1 MTLHPTPYGLKVS
14 VEIVRDTDTDTARV
28 VVHAPLYV
36 NKQWTMSHSYASS
49 YYSDHDILNDR
60 DFIAVMREHYH

>member
-14 VEIVRDTDTDTARV
+14 VEIVRDTTTDTARV

-36 NKQWTMSHSYASS
+36 NKQWTMPHCYKSTA
-49 YYSDHDILNDR
+49 YSDHAILQDH
-60 DFIAVMREHYH
+60 DFTRVMCNHYR